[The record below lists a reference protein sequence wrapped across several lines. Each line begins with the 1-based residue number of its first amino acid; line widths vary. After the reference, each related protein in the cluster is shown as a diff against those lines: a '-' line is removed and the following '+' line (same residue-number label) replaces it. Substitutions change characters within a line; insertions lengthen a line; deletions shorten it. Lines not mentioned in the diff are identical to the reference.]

1 MTYVHDPG
9 APPWRGARVCF
20 LGGVGHK
27 VGLHVLEVRLV
38 VAHGV
43 FLSVSS
49 RRGLSPPADMGASAP
64 PTMRLER
71 RGARPA
77 RTPPVI
83 GRWRRRSLYR
93 FPASRYRFRRQ
104 ANRRRARAL
113 ARGAGKLCG
122 DRAGWAARPGR
133 TRMAARR
140 ALKACGQQSFLPTS
154 NQRGREGE
162 AFPPSYI
169 DLWQPPRARMR
180 PRRLTHR
187 GPDSMRCVMPTRQG
201 LSARRAARNHEQ
213 KLSHRAKR
221 SRRNMP
227 VQRKRV

>member
-93 FPASRYRFRRQ
+93 FPASRDRFRRQ

-140 ALKACGQQSFLPTS
+140 ALVAAGVEMNFKGFSGERNATQGGVPGSGCALRARAEGGSRHAAS
-154 NQRGREGE
+154 NPSCRRATNEGE
-162 AFPPSYI
+162 KVKPS
-169 DLWQPPRARMR
+169 R
-180 PRRLTHR
+180 PRISIS
-187 GPDSMRCVMPTRQG
+187 GSRQG
-201 LSARRAARNHEQ
+201 
-213 KLSHRAKR
+213 
-221 SRRNMP
+221 
-227 VQRKRV
+227 RVCGRGG